1 MSDIRQLDMADDSKG
16 DVKSD
21 RTEMGVVRRKCGF
34 TLKGRKMSAELLK
47 PVSLVITKGKAL
59 FTPVS
64 LVITK
69 GKALFTPSVSRRG
82 ATTSLLAS
90 NV

>member
-1 MSDIRQLDMADDSKG
+1 LSDIRQLDMADDSKG

-34 TLKGRKMSAELLK
+34 TLKGRKMSAEL
-47 PVSLVITKGKAL
+47 

-69 GKALFTPSVSRRG
+69 GKAMFTPSVSRRG